1 MPACSGLGA
10 HFGHTT
16 MHARQKTKRP
26 DRNTAQPVK
35 LQSGTV
41 RNLLALMLGIASATA
56 LPQAMAFSPK
66 QEEIRRHLTEGRA
79 HVPSEIL
86 IQFRSGASA
95 VQQAALIRRLAAS
108 KVSDLL
114 LARNRS
120 DQRGDLI
127 VVRLPAGRAV
137 INGLEALSQDPS
149 VEFAE
154 PNWVYTTQQTSV
166 SPPPNDPN
174 LGQLWGMLGSTTS
187 PSHPYGIGALALWTE
202 GKRCDPNVHVGVID
216 EGVMIAHP
224 DLKAN
229 VWVNALEAKAN
240 RRDDDGNGY
249 ADDANGWDFD
259 GRNSSVYDGIA
270 DDHGSHVGGTIAAS
284 ANNATGVFGACPTAK
299 LITAKFIGSKGG
311 TTSNAIAA
319 VRYITDLKQ
328 RKGLRIVA
336 TNNSWGGGGYSQAL
350 YDAIKAAGDQN
361 ILFVAAAGNAN
372 QNIDLQPSYPAAYQ
386 LPNLIVVAAI
396 DATGQRASFSNYGAE
411 GVHLAAPGV
420 NILSTVPTSSGQP
433 GLAYYNGTS
442 MATPHV
448 TGAAAM
454 FASLNPGATAAQI
467 KEALLCSAAVS
478 PQLVGWVNGA
488 RRLDVSKFAP
498 NFQCP
503 ALP

>member
-1 MPACSGLGA
+1 
-10 HFGHTT
+10 
-16 MHARQKTKRP
+16 MHASGTKMHAPRDAAHP
-26 DRNTAQPVK
+26 FK

-41 RNLLALMLGIASATA
+41 RTLVALLVGIASATTA
-56 LPQAMAFSPK
+56 PESMAFSPK

-79 HVPSEIL
+79 HVPGEIL
-86 IQFRSGASA
+86 IQFRSGVTA

-108 KVSDLL
+108 KVSDVL
-114 LARNRS
+114 LARNRA

-137 INGLEALSQDPS
+137 LTGLTAMSQDPT

-154 PNWVYTTQQTSV
+154 PNWVYTTQQTTV
-166 SPPPNDPN
+166 SAPPNDPN
-174 LGQLWGMLGSTTS
+174 LGHLWGMLSATTS
-187 PSHPYGIGALALWTE
+187 PSNAQGIGALALWTE
-202 GKRCDPNVHVGVID
+202 GKRCDPSVHVGVID
-216 EGVMIAHP
+216 EGVMISHP

-240 RRDDDGNGY
+240 RRDDDGNGFV
-249 ADDANGWDFD
+249 DDANGWDFA
-259 GRNSSVYDGIA
+259 GRNNSVYDGIA
-270 DDHGSHVGGTIAAS
+270 DDHGSHVAGTIAAS
-284 ANNATGVFGACPTAK
+284 ANNATGVFGACPSAK

-372 QNIDLQPSYPAAYQ
+372 QNIDLQPSYPAAYS
-386 LPNLIVVAAI
+386 LPNLIAVAAI
-396 DATGQRASFSNYGAE
+396 DASGQRASFSNYGAE
-411 GVHLAAPGV
+411 RVHLAAPGV

-478 PQLVGWVNGA
+478 PQLVGSVNGA
-488 RRLDVSKFAP
+488 RRLDISKFVA